1 MKHFLAILGTS
12 LALLGQP
19 LSSAAQAADKVT
31 FGTNWLAEAEHGGYY
46 QAVADGT
53 YAKYGLEVKILPG
66 GPQANNRLLL
76 AAGRIEFFMGANML
90 QAFTAVEQN
99 VPTVAIAASF
109 QKDPFVFLSHPGVG
123 LDTFE
128 DLPKA
133 TAFIGKDM
141 MVSAW
146 QWLKLDYGFKDEK
159 VKPYTFNSAPFIA
172 DKASMQQ
179 GFLTS
184 EPFEVERQGK
194 FKPNVF
200 LLADHGYDTYS
211 TTIEARRDTIE
222 KNPDMVQRFVDA
234 STIGWY
240 NYLYGD
246 NAVANAAI
254 KKDNPDISDEQIAFS
269 IAKMKEYG
277 IVDSGDTLKLGIGAM
292 TDERVKSFFDKMA
305 KAGVVKADLDY
316 KKSYDLR
323 FVNKGVGLSL
333 RPKN

>member
-1 MKHFLAILGTS
+1 MKQCQTIATIT
-12 LALLGQP
+12 LALLTLP
-19 LSSAAQAADKVT
+19 AQAADKVT

-46 QAVADGT
+46 QAVVDGT
-53 YAKYGLEVKILPG
+53 YAKHGLEVKILQG

-76 AAGRIEFFMGANML
+76 TAGRIEFAMGANMI

-99 VPTVAIAASF
+99 APSVVVASHF
-109 QKDPFVFLSHPGVG
+109 QKDPIVFMSHPGAG
-123 LDTFE
+123 FDRFE

-133 TAFIGKDM
+133 PAFVGKDTL
-141 MVSAW
+141 VSAW
-146 QWLKLDYGFKDEK
+146 QWLKLTYGFKDEK
-159 VKPYTFNSAPFIA
+159 VKPYTFNPAPFIA
-172 DKASMQQ
+172 DKNSIQQ
-179 GFLTS
+179 GYATS

-200 LLADHGYDTYS
+200 LLADYGYDTYS
-211 TTIEARRDTIE
+211 TTIEARRDMIE
-222 KNPDMVQRFVDA
+222 KNPDLVQRFVDA
-234 STIGWY
+234 SAIGWY

-246 NAVANAAI
+246 NAAANAAI

-277 IVDSGDTLKLGIGAM
+277 IVDSGDTLSKGIGAM

-305 KAGVVKADLDY
+305 KSGVVKADLDY
-316 KKSYDLR
+316 RKSYDLR

-333 RPKN
+333 RSKN

>member
-1 MKHFLAILGTS
+1 MKYFLAILGTT
-12 LALLGQP
+12 LALLGQGP
-19 LSSAAQAADKVT
+19 ATPAQAADKVT
-31 FGTNWLAEAEHGGYY
+31 FGTNWLAEAEHGGFY
-46 QAVADGT
+46 QALADGT
-53 YAKYGLEVKILPG
+53 YAKYGLDVKILPG

-76 AAGRIEFFMGANML
+76 AAGRIDFYMGVNMI
-90 QAFTAVEQN
+90 QAFTAAEQN
-99 VPTVAIAASF
+99 VPTVTVASIF
-109 QKDPFVFLSHPGVG
+109 QKDPFVFMSHPGVG

-133 TAFIGKDM
+133 TAFISKDTL
-141 MVSAW
+141 VSAW
-146 QWLKLDYGFKDEK
+146 QWLRLAYGFSDDK
-159 VKPYTFNSAPFIA
+159 VKPYTFNPAPFIG
-172 DKASMQQ
+172 DKNAIQQ

-211 TTIEARRDTIE
+211 TTIEAHRDLIA
-222 KNPDMVQRFVDA
+222 KNPDLVQRFVDA
-234 STIGWY
+234 SAIGWY

-246 NAVANAAI
+246 NAAANAAI
-254 KKDNPDISDEQIAFS
+254 KKDNPDISDEQIAYS

-277 IVDSGDTLKLGIGAM
+277 VVDSGDALTGGIGAM
-292 TDERVKSFFDKMA
+292 SDARIKSFFDKMA

>member
-1 MKHFLAILGTS
+1 
-12 LALLGQP
+12 
-19 LSSAAQAADKVT
+19 
-31 FGTNWLAEAEHGGYY
+31 
-46 QAVADGT
+46 
-53 YAKYGLEVKILPG
+53 
-66 GPQANNRLLL
+66 
-76 AAGRIEFFMGANML
+76 
-90 QAFTAVEQN
+90 
-99 VPTVAIAASF
+99 
-109 QKDPFVFLSHPGVG
+109 
-123 LDTFE
+123 
-128 DLPKA
+128 
-133 TAFIGKDM
+133 M

-172 DKASMQQ
+172 DKNAIQQ

-184 EPFEVERQGK
+184 EPYEVERQGK

-246 NAVANAAI
+246 NAAANAAI
-254 KKDNPDISDEQIAFS
+254 KKDNPDISDEQIAYS

-277 IVDSGDTLKLGIGAM
+277 IVDSGDTLTKGIGAM
-292 TDERVKSFFDKMA
+292 TDERIKSFFDKMA
-305 KAGVVKADLDY
+305 KVGVVKADLDY